1 MYSGQ
6 FLEMYSQ
13 SVHAQNLADSEQKR
27 ATNQT
32 IAAQA
37 ATDRA
42 SFTDVFRRYVERI
55 VLGRRPAPAS
65 GLHAASQLPSP
76 DGGHGS
82 GKAYC
87 EGLANS

>member
-32 IAAQA
+32 IAAPA
-37 ATDRA
+37 ADRA
-42 SFTDVFRRYVERI
+42 SFTDVLRRYVERI

-65 GLHAASQLPSP
+65 GLPTASQL
-76 DGGHGS
+76 
-82 GKAYC
+82 
-87 EGLANS
+87 LRR